1 MWKLFFEVCDFL
13 CNFIPSKSVRGHI
26 RTTRLYDYRKKYHA
40 LRRAYPDLN
49 FRRTKMIKG
58 GWNIGFIVDRKYV
71 FKIRKFFDNSIP
83 TERIMRE
90 KRITDAFASVSPV
103 RIPRIEIVR
112 AGEYTFYKYDF
123 IPGKNLNTFRLKTI
137 SDNSWKWGRQLAQFI
152 TAVHNTR
159 PAEIED
165 LRMGDGDGWNHNDI
179 CNNII
184 VDKKTMNIVG
194 LIDWEYA
201 GWGTLETE
209 FRNVVAFSKKM
220 QESGISVAV
229 MLEYYSMNKTSPK
242 PGATTQNVNITSAQN
257 ATTPQ
262 TDAIKTVKHA
272 GGKRTKKITK
282 SPKGAGTTKKNSS
295 IMRAGCSDTAI
306 GSSRKTTRITKNAAR
321 RASAK
326 K

>member
-13 CNFIPSKSVRGHI
+13 CNFIPSKSVRRHI
-26 RTTRLYDYRKKYHA
+26 RTTRLYDYRKKYRA

-152 TAVHNTR
+152 SAVHNTR
-159 PAEIED
+159 PPEIED

-242 PGATTQNVNITSAQN
+242 ADTAAPDVNITSAQN
-257 ATTPQ
+257 ETTTQ
-262 TDAIKTVKHA
+262 NDAKKPIKHA
-272 GGKRTKKITK
+272 GGKKIKTVAKPSKGASAAPKSHPAARAGRSVTTNGLARKTARIAKNGAHTAATKK
-282 SPKGAGTTKKNSS
+282 
-295 IMRAGCSDTAI
+295 
-306 GSSRKTTRITKNAAR
+306 
-321 RASAK
+321 
-326 K
+326 